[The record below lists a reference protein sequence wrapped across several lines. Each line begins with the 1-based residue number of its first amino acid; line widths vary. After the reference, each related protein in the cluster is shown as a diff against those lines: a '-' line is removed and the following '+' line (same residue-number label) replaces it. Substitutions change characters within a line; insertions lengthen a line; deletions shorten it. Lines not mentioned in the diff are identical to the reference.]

1 MDLPK
6 SIGLNFLN
14 KRDLRHKIGK
24 IIFGTDTLEGLV
36 FDVLLLVLIVVSVLI
51 VMLESV
57 PSVGDT
63 GRTVL
68 RVLDWVI
75 TIVFTIEYGL
85 RIWTILRPRRYIFS
99 FFGVIDLLSILP
111 LFLELIFTNTYS
123 LGVIRAIRL
132 LRIFRVLKLV
142 QFVGEAQIILNSLK
156 SSMRKIL
163 VFLFFIII
171 VCTVIGSV
179 MYVIEGPENGFTS
192 IPKSVYWAVVT
203 ITTVGYGDISPQT
216 GLGQFLAMILMIMG
230 YGVIAVPTGL
240 VVADVA
246 NQNQREDGKY
256 KQVNLRLNRSS
267 EHHSTI
273 EEKKEEGDPHED
285 EGIK

>member
-1 MDLPK
+1 MDLPERM
-6 SIGLNFLN
+6 GLKFLN
-14 KRDLRHKIGK
+14 KKELRHKIGK
-24 IIFGTDTLEGLV
+24 VIFGTDSFEGLV
-36 FDVLLLVLIVVSVLI
+36 FDVSLLVLILVSVLI

-57 PSVGDT
+57 PSIGHS
-63 GRTVL
+63 GRIIL

-111 LFLELIFTNTYS
+111 LFLELIFVNTYS

-142 QFVGEAQIILNSLK
+142 QFVGEAQIILDSLK

-163 VFLFFIII
+163 VFLFFIMI

-179 MYVIEGPENGFTS
+179 MYVLEGAENGFTS
-192 IPKSVYWAVVT
+192 IPRSVYWAVVT

-216 GLGQFLAMILMIMG
+216 GLGQFLAMLLMIMG

-246 NQNQREDGKY
+246 KASQQKDDAAKNL
-256 KQVNLRLNRSS
+256 NLRINRS
-267 EHHSTI
+267 EQH
-273 EEKKEEGDPHED
+273 KED
-285 EGIK
+285 EELSNDDLK

>member
-6 SIGLNFLN
+6 RIGFNFLN
-14 KRDLRHKIGK
+14 KKELRHKIGK
-24 IIFGTDTLEGLV
+24 IIFGTDSLEGLV

-57 PSVGDT
+57 PSIGAQT
-63 GRTVL
+63 RQIL
-68 RVLDWVI
+68 RSLDWII
-75 TIVFTIEYGL
+75 TIIFTIEYGL
-85 RIWTILRPRRYIFS
+85 RIWTILRPKRYIFS

-111 LFLELIFTNTYS
+111 LFLELIFVNTYS

-132 LRIFRVLKLV
+132 LRIFRILKLV
-142 QFVGEAQIILNSLK
+142 QFVGEAKIILDSLK
-156 SSMRKIL
+156 NSMRKIL

-179 MYVIEGPENGFTS
+179 MYVIEGPENGFNS
-192 IPKSVYWAVVT
+192 IPHSVYWAVVT

-216 GLGQFLAMILMIMG
+216 GLGQFIAMMLMVMG

-246 NQNQREDGKY
+246 NANRRKDSKY
-256 KQVNLRLNRSS
+256 KQVNLRLDRSHQ
-267 EHHSTI
+267 HHVDETNDQEK
-273 EEKKEEGDPHED
+273 EEKPPN
-285 EGIK
+285 